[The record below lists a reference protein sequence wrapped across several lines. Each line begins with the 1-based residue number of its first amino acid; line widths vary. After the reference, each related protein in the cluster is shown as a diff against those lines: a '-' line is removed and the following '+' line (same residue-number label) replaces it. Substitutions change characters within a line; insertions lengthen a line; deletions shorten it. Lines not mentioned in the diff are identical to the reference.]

1 MAAAPADRDELKAAF
16 GRRVRGLRE
25 AAHMSQEQLAG
36 RAGLHHT
43 YISSVERG
51 KRNVTLLAIHQ
62 LAHGLGV
69 APSALVDGDGHR

>member
-1 MAAAPADRDELKAAF
+1 
-16 GRRVRGLRE
+16 
-25 AAHMSQEQLAG
+25 MSQEQLAG